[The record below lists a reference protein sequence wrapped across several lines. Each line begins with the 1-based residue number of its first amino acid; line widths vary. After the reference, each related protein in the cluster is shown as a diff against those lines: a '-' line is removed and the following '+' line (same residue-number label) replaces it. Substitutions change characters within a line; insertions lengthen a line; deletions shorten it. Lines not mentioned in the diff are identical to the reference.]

1 MFERF
6 TQAARSVVVD
16 AHDHARRLGHPRIDC
31 EHLLLAICT
40 SATPAADALTGLGI
54 TPTTIEAALPHP
66 PTGRPF
72 EGIDEDALAAIGI
85 DLERVRASVEK
96 FLQPESGGVRS
107 DATGRGPSRRR
118 RRTRIPFS
126 ANAKHCLER
135 ALRESSMNRDGYLGI
150 EHLLLALT
158 VVDSPVIGR
167 VLASAGTDRE
177 AVRSAVRQQYRR
189 AG

>member
-6 TQAARSVVVD
+6 TQAARSVVVEAQD
-16 AHDHARRLGHPRIDC
+16 QARRLGHPRIDC
-31 EHLLLAICT
+31 EHMLLAICA

-54 TPTTIEAALPHP
+54 TPATIEAALPQP

-96 FLQPESGGVRS
+96 FLQPASGGVRD
-107 DATGRGPSRRR
+107 DAGRGPIRRR

-126 ANAKHCLER
+126 SNAKHCLER

-177 AVRSAVRQQYRR
+177 AVRSAVRHQYRR